1 MNILLFVSIFFI
13 SYMIG
18 SISFA
23 RIVTR
28 VWSGKNVTDFEI
40 PVEGGEDHYKV
51 ISIGANSVSSQLG
64 AKAGMLVSALDIFKV
79 FFTVFLTKYYFP
91 LNSWAP
97 IIAAIGGMIGHVWP
111 VYYKFH
117 GGSGYS
123 AIMGSLLIFDPLAI
137 LLTPLIGLFFGMLVF
152 RNLIVATISWI
163 WLLIPWFWLR
173 KPENPEF
180 IFYAVALNI
189 LFILAMI
196 PEIKTG
202 IMYKKKGMTDEYG
215 RGSLSSNP
223 MGRGFLKMANVL
235 GFMKDIDTKK
245 NPPNN

>member
-1 MNILLFVSIFFI
+1 MNTYTLTLIFVV
-13 SYMIG
+13 SYLIG

-28 VWSGKNVTDFEI
+28 IWSGNNVTDFEI
-40 PVEGGEDHYKV
+40 PVEGGDDKYKV

-64 AKAGMLVSALDIFKV
+64 AKAGMLVAALDILKV
-79 FFTVFLTKYYFP
+79 FIAVFLAKYFYP
-91 LNSWAP
+91 HNTWAP

-123 AIMGSLLIFDPLAI
+123 AIMGSLLVFDPLAI
-137 LLTPLIGLFFGMLVF
+137 LITPLIGLFLGMIVF

-173 KPENPEF
+173 KPENPEY
-180 IFYAVALNI
+180 IVYAIVINI
-189 LFILAMI
+189 LFVLAMI

-202 IMYKKKGMTDEYG
+202 IKYKREGKTEEYG
-215 RGSLSSNP
+215 LGSLSSNP
-223 MGRGFLKMANVL
+223 MGRGYLKMANAL
-235 GFMKDIDTKK
+235 GFMKDVDTKK

>member
-1 MNILLFVSIFFI
+1 MNILLFAAILII
-13 SYMIG
+13 SYLLG

-40 PVEGGEDHYKV
+40 PVEGSEDHYKV

-64 AKAGMLVSALDIFKV
+64 AKAGMLVSVLDILKV
-79 FFTVFLTKYYFP
+79 FIAVFLAKFFIPY
-91 LNSWAP
+91 NSWAP
-97 IIAAIGGMIGHVWP
+97 IIAAIGGMSGHLWP
-111 VYYKFH
+111 IYYKFH

-123 AIMGSLLIFDPLAI
+123 AIIGGLLVFDPLAI
-137 LLTPLIGLFFGMLVF
+137 LLTPLIGLFFGMIVF

-163 WLLIPWFWLR
+163 WLLIPWLWLR
-173 KPENPEF
+173 KPENPEL
-180 IFYAVALNI
+180 IVYAVAVNV

-202 IMYKKKGMTDEYG
+202 IKFKKEGKTEEYG
-215 RGSLSSNP
+215 RGTLASHP
-223 MGRGFLKMANVL
+223 MGRGFLKMANAL
-235 GFMKDIDTKK
+235 GFMKDVDANK
-245 NPPNN
+245 NPPKN